1 MCLMCCLRICCLVV
15 LGLSKIG
22 VCFSQLSLLLRDGLG
37 IRCALVSTVLHQL
50 FVILLCIF
58 FLQFGLV
65 HFSLQV
71 VDHHIDKSQH
81 TTGILLLVASQFR
94 GRGGSLNIVGLD
106 LNETNAGARDS
117 LGGRS
122 GANITAVGRIHL
134 LFLCQL
140 TLRRR
145 LVLLRVVELLQAVL
159 RESQQVHSRLIL
171 RCRRHILLVFFLALL
186 RRFGHCFVQ
195 VLDALLQ
202 SGNGFLEVLDAV
214 IKSADLL
221 FDLIL
226 FVRQLLQLVFS
237 LVEFLVAILLLLV
250 VILLLLV
257 QSVLHLIDHG
267 QHFVKTHFLA
277 LQSQSN
283 QVQLGAAALRSRM
296 DSVQR
301 RPCHLL
307 S

>member
-71 VDHHIDKSQH
+71 VHHHVDHAQDAPRF
-81 TTGILLLVASQFR
+81 LLFVSAKLR
-94 GRGGSLNIVGLD
+94 GRRRSLDAVGLD
-106 LNETNAGARDS
+106 LNETNAGACNS
-117 LGGRS
+117 LWGWRS
-122 GANITAVGRIHL
+122 PNVSAVCRIHP
-134 LFLCQL
+134 LFFSQL
-140 TLRRR
+140 ALRRS